1 MERSLYFKIFLLP
14 ALCLSLYAC
23 NQSKSASP
31 SVIVM
36 EEESS
41 ETNEL
46 SAPNSQDAVKQDVVD
61 AADSACQANDT
72 IYELPDM
79 LPSYPGGN
87 AAMLTYIGE
96 QLNEPEYRKKVMK
109 LGRVRSDSDLKI
121 VVVKFV
127 VNMQGKI
134 GEAKIVRSID
144 SEYDKKALDIIKGM
158 PDWVPAQSG
167 GKKVASY
174 FTLPICFELE

>member
-46 SAPNSQDAVKQDVVD
+46 SAPNSQEDVVD
-61 AADSACQANDT
+61 AAESACQANDT
-72 IYELPDM
+72 IYDLPDM

-144 SEYDKKALDIIKGM
+144 SEYDKKALDIIKRM

-174 FTLPICFELE
+174 FTLPICFELES

>member
-1 MERSLYFKIFLLP
+1 MKRSLYFKIFLLP

-46 SAPNSQDAVKQDVVD
+46 SAPNSQED
-61 AADSACQANDT
+61 
-72 IYELPDM
+72 LPDM

-109 LGRVRSDSDLKI
+109 LGRVRSDSDLKWI
-121 VVVKFV
+121 
-127 VNMQGKI
+127 
-134 GEAKIVRSID
+134 
-144 SEYDKKALDIIKGM
+144 
-158 PDWVPAQSG
+158 
-167 GKKVASY
+167 
-174 FTLPICFELE
+174 

>member
-36 EEESS
+36 EEESP

-61 AADSACQANDT
+61 APESASQANDT

-87 AAMLTYIGE
+87 AAMLTY
-96 QLNEPEYRKKVMK
+96 
-109 LGRVRSDSDLKI
+109 
-121 VVVKFV
+121 
-127 VNMQGKI
+127 
-134 GEAKIVRSID
+134 
-144 SEYDKKALDIIKGM
+144 
-158 PDWVPAQSG
+158 W
-167 GKKVASY
+167 
-174 FTLPICFELE
+174 